1 MTAPARRTTRAR
13 TLAADLLVDVNKR
26 LGEIRAGT
34 YPLVQ
39 YQTDIVGYVRERL
52 RVEHITPDQ
61 ERILRAFEAAVRH
74 EGQKDTPHH
83 PRVAVRSGQKTGK
96 TFLSA
101 WLAYWYF
108 ECFAEGRVLMCAAI
122 EQQTKNVLWHAMNK
136 VYQHA
141 KRSGS
146 LIDGKFSAS
155 PSGGFMSEDGTRSIK
170 GVTGRE
176 VESVA
181 GYSGRQLVI
190 IDEASHL
197 TQKKFEAFVGNSMGG
212 AHYLFMISQP
222 LHTEGPF
229 YDAFHDMAD
238 YFQAFSLS
246 SLDTAQW
253 QQDNG
258 LRIEGLATLDA
269 IEQLRDMFGGVD
281 SPFYIWRVLGEFL
294 RNETGKV
301 VPMWMIEE
309 AVLRYATAPDEGRL
323 QIGYD
328 PAGPGDQGDEHAWAI
343 VRGAKCLA
351 IIRRRGLTVDAA
363 MADTFSLMRLHRRG
377 DEEPVLVVDQQ
388 GPIGGE
394 FFGRFRAEAERCAWH
409 DRANRFELHGFL
421 PSSKRVRE
429 RTKFERRRDEI
440 WWTLADWMRTGAI
453 PNDDKL
459 KSEIHHAEWQS
470 TVGGLLKVSDKDS
483 FHAALNRSP
492 DSADALTLATMPL
505 GQDLPDPGPA
515 SPPPPRTQNPYDT
528 TRVFNPYD
536 GPKAFMPKNRGG
548 GGNRR

>member
-1 MTAPARRTTRAR
+1 MCGDCTVET
-13 TLAADLLVDVNKR
+13 DVR
-26 LGEIRAGT
+26 ELMRGERAG
-34 YPLVQ
+34 LMN
-39 YQTDIVGYVRERL
+39 TDPPYGVAYAN
-52 RVEHITPDQ
+52 DQ
-61 ERILRAFEAAVRH
+61 RPNPGVA
-74 EGQKDTPHH
+74 K
-83 PRVAVRSGQKTGK
+83 PRVAND
-96 TFLSA
+96 TFKDAELQGFLESCFRVAVSDALVDNAA
-101 WLAYWYF
+101 WY
-108 ECFAEGRVLMCAAI
+108 
-122 EQQTKNVLWHAMNK
+122 LWHAMNK

-269 IEQLRDMFGGVD
+269 IDQLRDMFGGVD

-309 AVLRYATAPDEGRL
+309 AVLRYATAPGKSREGSHWCSSTAR
-323 QIGYD
+323 
-328 PAGPGDQGDEHAWAI
+328 
-343 VRGAKCLA
+343 CN
-351 IIRRRGLTVDAA
+351 
-363 MADTFSLMRLHRRG
+363 
-377 DEEPVLVVDQQ
+377 PVL
-388 GPIGGE
+388 
-394 FFGRFRAEAERCAWH
+394 
-409 DRANRFELHGFL
+409 DR
-421 PSSKRVRE
+421 
-429 RTKFERRRDEI
+429 
-440 WWTLADWMRTGAI
+440 
-453 PNDDKL
+453 
-459 KSEIHHAEWQS
+459 S
-470 TVGGLLKVSDKDS
+470 TS
-483 FHAALNRSP
+483 N
-492 DSADALTLATMPL
+492 
-505 GQDLPDPGPA
+505 A
-515 SPPPPRTQNPYDT
+515 S
-528 TRVFNPYD
+528 V
-536 GPKAFMPKNRGG
+536 
-548 GGNRR
+548 